1 MTDVSV
7 LEQHA
12 LRLAILAD
20 DVAKA
25 AAALEAAKQEA
36 APDFAVARARGT
48 TQQRPVL
55 PGGFEVGLF
64 SLFAGGK
71 AVDVNEDE
79 VMLHVALTDPGE
91 IEDYVSEAALRDKRV
106 VDLIGEH
113 CPEYLARRVT
123 AVHRAALQKEL
134 EQNDGCVHDANGEL
148 VRVATITQ
156 LPPTGRFQYKP
167 DPQAAVR
174 ISQALAA
181 GTLTRDGRVV
191 EPAGGDVG
199 E

>member
-12 LRLAILAD
+12 LRLAILAA

-25 AAALEAAKQEA
+25 ESELEAAKQA
-36 APDFAVARARGT
+36 AASDFAAARSRGT

-55 PGGFEVGLF
+55 PGGLEVGLF

-71 AVDVNEDE
+71 TVAVDEDE
-79 VMLHVALTDPGE
+79 LMLHVALTDPAE
-91 IEDYVSEAALRDKRV
+91 IEDYVPEAALRDKRV
-106 VDLIGEH
+106 LDLIREH
-113 CPEYLARRVT
+113 CPEYLARRIT
-123 AVHRAALQKEL
+123 AAHRAVLEKEL
-134 EQNDGCVHDANGEL
+134 GQNGGCVHDANGEL
-148 VRVATITQ
+148 VKVATITQ
-156 LPPTGRFQYKP
+156 LPPTGKFQYKP

-191 EPAGGDVG
+191 EPAGGDAR